1 MTLDD
6 PNCRNCFR
14 FSLLV
19 EFGSRSIISEYMIGS
34 FSGIDDCC
42 EIELRCITQG
52 MLPWQPMLCCTE
64 CSSFA
69 AQCWNSCIPPLCQNR
84 SKQLQQLHSQ
94 MQYVHLR
101 ATNTER
107 PQNLPLCKSSTVCC
121 SERSYQ
127 CSAHPSATSN
137 DHPSAPDVGRERA
150 GDSPARRPIHHAP
163 PVEPPIAIH
172 WPSPDVSGALLPA
185 MLTDCPQA
193 ATGVWRWPG
202 TASGGCCRSPPLA
215 PSGDPTLITPS
226 VGEYI

>member
-1 MTLDD
+1 MCRMAPFLMTLDD

-64 CSSFA
+64 CSNFA

-107 PQNLPLCKSSTVCC
+107 PQNLPLCSWQSVAANAAI
-121 SERSYQ
+121 R
-127 CSAHPSATSN
+127 A
-137 DHPSAPDVGRERA
+137 APIRPQRQTIIH
-150 GDSPARRPIHHAP
+150 RRP
-163 PVEPPIAIH
+163 
-172 WPSPDVSGALLPA
+172 
-185 MLTDCPQA
+185 T
-193 ATGVWRWPG
+193 
-202 TASGGCCRSPPLA
+202 SGGK
-215 PSGDPTLITPS
+215 G
-226 VGEYI
+226 